1 MVARKK
7 PEGIAA
13 LAPKPHNPSI
23 QDITMLDWY
32 AMALT
37 IAWICTDED
46 HGAEAEKIC
55 DMAEALMA
63 EREKRL

>member
-13 LAPKPHNPSI
+13 LAPAPHNPSI
-23 QDITMLDWY
+23 QEITMLDWY
-32 AMALT
+32 AGFVALRAFVHPDPQRSAQE
-37 IAWICTDED
+37 IF
-46 HGAEAEKIC
+46 
-55 DMAEALMA
+55 DMAEAMLA

>member
-1 MVARKK
+1 MVAKK
-7 PEGIAA
+7 KSEGIKA
-13 LAPKPHNPSI
+13 LTPAPEPVSI
-23 QDITMLDWY
+23 QEITMLDWY

-46 HGAEAEKIC
+46 HGSEAEKIF